1 VPETWVQATVLLGL
15 VVPGFVYQVSA
26 QTVAGPDPA
35 QSELG
40 TRVLRAIV
48 STAAFAGGYAA
59 LFGRTIVAYVREP
72 ALALAEVPAL
82 GAQFV
87 VLALLVPWLGARLRH
102 RVVRSSTYRR
112 VVAWRLLAP
121 LHLDHD
127 RNPTPTAWDRAFAD
141 RGTGWVRVRMADGRL
156 VGGWYGS
163 RSSSS
168 SYPHP
173 HELDV
178 EEGWQLEHDGA
189 FSPVRSAPGGTVID
203 CRSAVTVDFIPADRD
218 TAAGG
223 SDEHE
228 DGVP

>member
-1 VPETWVQATVLLGL
+1 VQATVLLGL

-48 STAAFAGGYAA
+48 STAVFAGVYAA
-59 LFGRTIVAYVREP
+59 SFGRTIVAYVRDP
-72 ALALAEVPAL
+72 DRALTELPVL
-82 GAQFV
+82 GVQFTV
-87 VLALLVPWLGARLRH
+87 VALLIPWLAARLRH
-102 RVVRSSTYRR
+102 RVLGTRAYRR
-112 VVAWRLLAP
+112 LVAGRLLAP
-121 LHLDHD
+121 LHLDRD

-141 RGTGWVRVRMADGRL
+141 LRSGWVRVRLADGRL
-156 VGGWYGS
+156 LGGWYGT
-163 RSSSS
+163 RSYAS

-173 HELDV
+173 HELYV
-178 EEGWQLEHDGA
+178 EEGWQLEDDGT

-203 CRSAVTVDFIPADRD
+203 CRSAVSVDFIPADRD
-218 TAAGG
+218 TAGGG